1 MDSQTPS
8 RPHHGGGSGGG
19 REDCWS
25 EGATET
31 LIEAWGDR
39 YLLLNRGNLRQKD
52 WKEVADAVN
61 ARQNGLKPRRTD
73 IQCKNRID
81 TLKKKYKLEKSKPS
95 PSKWPFYYRLQHL
108 IGTTS
113 ASATP
118 SNKKT
123 TKPSTTV
130 TLTVKSRPKPNPN
143 PNPNSNSQVVVYS
156 AGSSRLNSSGSNESS
171 LGGGGG
177 GGGGGRDEDVLLGG
191 GVRKHSRMDSVD
203 FSQES
208 AYKELARAIL
218 RFGEIY
224 ERIESSKQ
232 LQMME
237 LEKQRMEFTKDLEF
251 QRMNMFMEAQLE
263 LEKMKRPTK
272 YAPAA
277 GKKL

>member
-1 MDSQTPS
+1 M
-8 RPHHGGGSGGG
+8 
-19 REDCWS
+19 
-25 EGATET
+25 
-31 LIEAWGDR
+31 
-39 YLLLNRGNLRQKD
+39 
-52 WKEVADAVN
+52 
-61 ARQNGLKPRRTD
+61 
-73 IQCKNRID
+73 
-81 TLKKKYKLEKSKPS
+81 
-95 PSKWPFYYRLQHL
+95 
-108 IGTTS
+108 
-113 ASATP
+113 
-118 SNKKT
+118 
-123 TKPSTTV
+123 
-130 TLTVKSRPKPNPN
+130 
-143 PNPNSNSQVVVYS
+143 
-156 AGSSRLNSSGSNESS
+156 
-171 LGGGGG
+171 
-177 GGGGGRDEDVLLGG
+177 LLGG

-203 FSQES
+203 FSEES